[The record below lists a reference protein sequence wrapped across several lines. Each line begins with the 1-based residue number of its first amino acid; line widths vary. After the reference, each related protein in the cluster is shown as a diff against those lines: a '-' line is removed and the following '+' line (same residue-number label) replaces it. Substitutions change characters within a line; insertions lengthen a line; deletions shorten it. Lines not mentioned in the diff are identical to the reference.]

1 MRRDELTMPRGLS
14 APPECATLVPAD
26 DRRIEM
32 ADETTPAEQVLIE
45 SDGGYFKG
53 KMRMIPGRLEL
64 TPTRIIYYKRSFWAQ
79 SFGFIGA
86 LLANKMGKRDT
97 DIEFAG
103 IASIARGKYALNK
116 KILDIAMTDGSAHR
130 ISVNKFDEFVQ
141 KLTDT
146 TGKAVAPLAE

>member
-1 MRRDELTMPRGLS
+1 
-14 APPECATLVPAD
+14 
-26 DRRIEM
+26 M
-32 ADETTPAEQVLIE
+32 ADQASDQAAAAEQVLFE
-45 SDGGYFKG
+45 TNGGYFKG

-130 ISVNKFDEFVQ
+130 ISVDKFDEFVD
-141 KLTDT
+141 KLTGT
-146 TGKAVAPLAE
+146 TGKPVAPLAE